1 MYVKRVFTVFSCWS
15 RALESTFS
23 GKSEIILKLMNKF
36 KKSLILRMNS
46 LSYNWH
52 EELMDFNLF
61 QTLSVLIGSNHS
73 SLMLVIC
80 LMWKHWYTF
89 PSFRR
94 WVLTW
99 YCTFGAFHL
108 LNLAVPWKLVLAI
121 VNGKVKACT
130 HKFSHRNSLNSLVP
144 SACKQDRDTFLCLH
158 GVGSILL

>member
-1 MYVKRVFTVFSCWS
+1 MYVKRVFTVFSCCS
-15 RALESTFS
+15 RALGTTFS

-80 LMWKHWYTF
+80 LT
-89 PSFRR
+89 
-94 WVLTW
+94 
-99 YCTFGAFHL
+99 
-108 LNLAVPWKLVLAI
+108 
-121 VNGKVKACT
+121 
-130 HKFSHRNSLNSLVP
+130 
-144 SACKQDRDTFLCLH
+144 
-158 GVGSILL
+158 